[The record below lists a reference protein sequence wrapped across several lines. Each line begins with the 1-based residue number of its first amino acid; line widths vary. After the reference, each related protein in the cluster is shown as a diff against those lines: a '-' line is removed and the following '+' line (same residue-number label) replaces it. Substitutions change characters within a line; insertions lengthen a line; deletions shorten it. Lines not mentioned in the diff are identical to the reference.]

1 MGSSSGAGG
10 GAVGAAESTIMKVK
24 VINRVEQRE
33 TGFERKGDLKQVRR
47 NLNPELHPFE
57 RAVEYTRALNAA
69 KLERVFAKPFVA
81 ALSGHTDGI
90 NCLARNPK
98 RLNSLVSGSA
108 SGELFLWDVPER
120 RAIYNYV
127 GHKRAVKAVTVS
139 DCGSLCF
146 SCGDEGVVKMWRVPH
161 APLGGVTETVD
172 HHPVSSFDAGQVL
185 RGIDHHWKR
194 PLFATAGE
202 KVEVWDHER
211 ASPLHSFVW
220 GADSVESVRFNPVE
234 SDIFTS
240 CGNDRSIALYDIRT
254 GNPLHKLV
262 MQTKTNSV
270 AWNPIEAFN
279 FTCAN
284 EDCCLYTYDMRRLDI
299 AKMVHKDHVS
309 AVLDVD
315 YSPTGRE
322 FVSGS
327 YDRSVR
333 IFKYDGGHSRDVYHT
348 KRMQRVF
355 GVRFS
360 GDGSYVFSA
369 SDDMNVRIWKARA
382 SQKMGTLLPREKSK
396 QAYNAA
402 LVKRYGHMPEVKRIT
417 RHRHLPKAIYT
428 TGKLRREVT
437 ESERKKQLNRIKHSA
452 PGSIKTKPA
461 RKKKI
466 VTRLE

>member
-1 MGSSSGAGG
+1 MRA
-10 GAVGAAESTIMKVK
+10 K
-24 VINRVEQRE
+24 VINRVEERE
-33 TGFERKGDLKQVRR
+33 TCSRKGDLTQVKR

-57 RAVEYTRALNAA
+57 RTIEYTRALNAA
-69 KLERVFAKPFVA
+69 KLGRVFAKPFVC

-98 RLNSLVSGSA
+98 RLNSLISGSA
-108 SGELFLWDVPER
+108 NGELFLWDIPER

-127 GHKRAVKAVTVS
+127 GHKRAVRAVAVS
-139 DCGSLCF
+139 ECGNFCF
-146 SCGDEGVVKMWRVPH
+146 SCGDEGVVHMWGVPH
-161 APLGGVTETVD
+161 APLGGVTETLD
-172 HHPVSSFDAGQVL
+172 HRAVASFNSEQVL

-194 PLFATAGE
+194 SLFATAGE
-202 KVEVWDHER
+202 RVDVWDPER
-211 ASPLHSFVW
+211 SAPVHTFVW

-240 CGNDRSIALYDIRT
+240 CGNDRSIALYDIRSGT
-254 GNPLHKLV
+254 PLHKLI
-262 MQTKTNSV
+262 MQTKTNAI

-284 EDCCLYTYDMRRLDI
+284 EDCCLYTYDMRRLDM
-299 AKMVHKDHVS
+299 AKNVHKDHVS

-333 IFKYDGGHSRDVYHT
+333 IFNYNAGHSRDVYHT

-355 GVRFS
+355 GTRFS

-369 SDDMNVRIWKARA
+369 SDDMNVRVWKAKA
-382 SQKMGTLLPREKSK
+382 SQNLGTLLPREKK
-396 QAYNAA
+396 ARAYNNA
-402 LVKRYGHMPEVKRIT
+402 LMKRYGHMQEIKRIV
-417 RHRHLPKAIYT
+417 RHRHLPKSIYK
-428 TGKLRREVT
+428 TGQLRREAT
-437 ESERKKQLNRIKHSA
+437 DSERRKDKNRIKHSA
-452 PGSIKTKPA
+452 PGSVIVKPA

-466 VTRLE
+466 VTRLD

>member
-1 MGSSSGAGG
+1 
-10 GAVGAAESTIMKVK
+10 MKLK
-24 VINRVEQRE
+24 LINRVEQRE
-33 TGFERKGDLKQVRR
+33 TCERKGDLKKVKR
-47 NLNPELHPFE
+47 NLDPTLHPFE
-57 RAVEYTRALNAA
+57 RAIEYTRALNAA

-90 NCLARNPK
+90 ECLARNPK
-98 RLNSLVSGSA
+98 RLNSLISGSA
-108 SGELFLWDVPER
+108 SGELFLWDVPQR
-120 RAIYNYV
+120 KVIYSYV
-127 GHKRAVKAVTVS
+127 GHKKAVRAVAVS
-139 DCGSLCF
+139 ECGTYCF
-146 SCGDEGVVKMWRVPH
+146 SCGDEGLVKMWQVPH
-161 APLGGVTETVD
+161 APLGGVENTIDCGEIA
-172 HHPVSSFDAGQVL
+172 SFASDEVL

-202 KVEVWDHER
+202 KVNVWDPEK
-211 ASPLHSFVW
+211 SVPIHSFSW
-220 GADSVESVRFNPVE
+220 GADSVQSIRFNPVE

-240 CGNDRSIALYDIRT
+240 CGNDRSIALYDIRSGT
-254 GNPLHKLV
+254 PLHKLI
-262 MQTKTNSV
+262 MQTKSNAV
-270 AWNPIEAFN
+270 AWNPMEAFN

-299 AKMVHKDHVS
+299 AKNVHKDHVS

-333 IFKYDGGHSRDVYHT
+333 IFKFDGGHSRDVYHT

-369 SDDMNVRIWKARA
+369 SDDMNVRIWKAKA
-382 SQKMGTLLPREKSK
+382 SQKLGVMLPREKAK
-396 QAYNAA
+396 LAYNSA
-402 LVKRYGHMPEVKRIT
+402 LVKRYGHMPDIKRIT
-417 RHRHLPKAIYT
+417 RHRHLPKSIYK
-428 TGKLRREVT
+428 TGQLRRDVT
-437 ESERKKQLNRIKHSA
+437 EAERRKEQNRIKHSA
-452 PGSIKTKPA
+452 PGSIKIKPA

-466 VTRLE
+466 VTRVE